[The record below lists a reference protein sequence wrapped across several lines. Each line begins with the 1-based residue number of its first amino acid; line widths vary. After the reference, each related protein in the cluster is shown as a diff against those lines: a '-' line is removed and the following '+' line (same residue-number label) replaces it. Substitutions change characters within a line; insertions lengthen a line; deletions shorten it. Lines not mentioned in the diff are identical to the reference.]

1 MEICSSYLGVVFDID
16 RFQKLVPIVVQ
27 KAKDIMQKHP
37 FDAIAFTGVSGAAI
51 AFILSY
57 ELKIPLICVRR
68 DKNDGHHAKVSQMI
82 LPYPSVLE
90 GALDAKKYLI
100 VDDFISTGITIN
112 RILESI
118 NDLFDHGDCVAIL
131 LYSVSKDGKSMGWFD
146 NIPIFEIEDGS
157 Y

>member
-1 MEICSSYLGVVFDID
+1 MEIYSSYLGVVFDID

-37 FDAIAFTGVSGAAI
+37 FDAIAFTGVSGAAL

-68 DKNDGHHAKVSQMI
+68 DRNDGHHAKNSQMMVS
-82 LPYPSVLE
+82 YPTLLE

-100 VDDFISTGITIN
+100 VDDFISTGATTN
-112 RILESI
+112 RIIESI
-118 NDLFDHGDCVAIL
+118 NDFFNHGDCVAIL
-131 LYSVSKDGKSMGWFD
+131 LYSIVKHVPMGLFND
-146 NIPIFEIEDGS
+146 VPVFEIEDGS